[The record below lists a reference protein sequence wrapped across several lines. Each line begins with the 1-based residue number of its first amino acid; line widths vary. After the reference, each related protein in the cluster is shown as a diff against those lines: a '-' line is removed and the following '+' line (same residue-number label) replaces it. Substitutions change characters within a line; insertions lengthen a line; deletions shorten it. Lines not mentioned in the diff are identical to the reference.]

1 MMKDE
6 ARQVT
11 VHILDKEYRVACRPE
26 EEQALFD
33 AARYLNGKM
42 HEIRDRGR
50 VVGIDRIAVMAA
62 LNLAHEL
69 LQAQAANHRDAESVN
84 NKIRLLR
91 GKLENAI
98 NKSRQMEL

>member
-1 MMKDE
+1 VKGD

-42 HEIRDRGR
+42 QEIRDRGR
-50 VVGIDRIAVMAA
+50 VIGIDRIAVMAA
-62 LNLAHEL
+62 LNLAHEV
-69 LQAQAANHRDAESVN
+69 LQSQAGTRQETEAVN
-84 NKIRLLR
+84 TKIQFLR

-98 NKSRQMEL
+98 NKSKQMEL